1 MAHNIY
7 INENGIAAFAENGAR
22 DRAWHELGEVFDG
35 EMTVATA
42 LAASRADYTVAK
54 TPVYY
59 WNAVEG
65 TMSTNPDYAHIVR
78 EDTGKPLGLVKKNYG
93 IVQNADAFEFVND
106 LCAGGNAAEPFIEC
120 AGVLGDG
127 ERVFITAK
135 FPERFKCGEI
145 LGDDAEVYAVI
156 TTSHDGTGAV
166 TVMLTP
172 VRVVC
177 NNTLQY
183 ALVNNFSRFSFRHT
197 TNVKLRMKANVEH
210 AANVLGCFA
219 ATKKAIA
226 ETVARLNSINV
237 EEKTVKFVCGRVAFG
252 DKYPIFKANGFDIDE
267 LGMRN
272 INVYYDLRESVEK
285 GIGQDLFKN
294 KSGNWLFNGI
304 TNYYQNV
311 KNYVSGGEYDAEKK
325 FDNILGGGTAH
336 KKIMTA
342 YNDILL
348 AA

>member
-1 MAHNIY
+1 MAHNIEI
-7 INENGIAAFAENGAR
+7 INGVASFAENGAK
-22 DRAWHELGEVFDG
+22 DRAWHELGEVFDD

-42 LAASRADYTVAK
+42 LAASHADYTVAK

-59 WNAVEG
+59 HNVKTD
-65 TMSTNPDYAHIVR
+65 TMSVNPEFFNIIR
-78 EDTGKPLGLVKKNYG
+78 EDTGAPLGLVKRAYG

-106 LCAGGNAAEPFIEC
+106 LCAGGNVDEPFIEC
-120 AGVLGDG
+120 AGVLGQG

-156 TTSHDGTGAV
+156 TTSHDGSAAI

-183 ALVNNFSRFSFRHT
+183 ALGNNFSHFSFKHT

-237 EEKTVKFVCGRVAFG
+237 DEKTIKFVCGRVAFG
-252 DKYPIFKANGFDIDE
+252 DKYPIFKTNGFDVDE

-272 INVYYDLRESVEK
+272 INVYYDLRESVEI
-285 GIGQDLFKN
+285 GIGQDLFRTKN
-294 KSGNWLFNGI
+294 GNWLFNGI

-311 KNYVSGGEYDAEKK
+311 KTYVSGGKYDAEKK

>member
-7 INENGIAAFAENGAR
+7 INENGVAAFAENGAK

-35 EMTVATA
+35 EMTVETA
-42 LAASRADYTVAK
+42 LAASHADFTVTK

-59 WNAVEG
+59 HNTSKG
-65 TMSTNPDYAHIVR
+65 TMSINPDFFHIIR
-78 EDTGKPLGLVKKNYG
+78 EDNGQPLGLVKKAYG
-93 IVQNADAFEFVND
+93 IVQNSDAFEFVND
-106 LCAGGNAAEPFIEC
+106 LCAGGNTDEPFIEC
-120 AGVLGDG
+120 AGVLGQG

-135 FPERFKCGEI
+135 FPERFKCGET

-156 TTSHDGTGAV
+156 TTSHDGSGAV

-183 ALVNNFSRFSFRHT
+183 ALGHNFSKFSFRHT
-197 TNVKLRMKANVEH
+197 TNVKMRMKANVEH
-210 AANVLGCFA
+210 AAKTLGCFD

-226 ETVARLNSINV
+226 ETVARLNKITVN
-237 EEKTVKFVCGRVAFG
+237 EDTVKFVCGRVAFG
-252 DKYPIFKANGFDIDE
+252 EKYPIFKVNGFDIDE

-272 INVYYDLRESVEK
+272 INTYYELRESVER
-285 GIGQDLFKN
+285 GVGQDMFKTKN
-294 KSGNWLFNGI
+294 GNWLFNGV
-304 TNYYQNV
+304 TNYFQNV
-311 KNYVSGGEYDAEKK
+311 KTYVSKGEYDAEKK